1 VTAGVNYDAVIV
13 GAGPNGLS
21 AAIRLAQ
28 AGLSTLL
35 VEAHEVAGGGMRS
48 SPLTRPGFVHDVCS
62 AVHPL
67 GIGSPFFRSLDLE
80 RHGLRWIQSPAPLAH
95 VLSEHDVVLM
105 SRSLEQT
112 AAELGS
118 DGPAYRR
125 LLEPFVT
132 RFDDLIAMI
141 LGPLRL
147 PPEPLLFARFGLPA
161 LRSMAGLSRG
171 HFREPRAGAL
181 LAGIAAHAM
190 VPLDAL
196 ATASIALVLAMA
208 GHAVGWPIAQGGS
221 QSIANALVAHYSML
235 GGKLVLGQRIS
246 DLKQLPS
253 AHAYLFDVA
262 PRQLLSIAGDRLPA
276 RYRRRLQRFR
286 YGPGVFKVDWALDGP
301 IPWSDPRCARAVTV
315 HLAGPLEEVN
325 AAEQA
330 VHRGQLR
337 ERPFVLLGQPS
348 IVDATR
354 SPTGQETCW
363 AYCHVPSGSSVDA
376 LEQIEA
382 QVERFAPGFRQRIL
396 ARATRNAVEM
406 EQYNPNYVGG
416 DINGGISDLWQLFFR
431 PMARI
436 DPYSTPHPSIYLCSS
451 STPPGGGVHGMCGY
465 WAAQS
470 ALKRTFGLAVGGP
483 AKLLPQA
490 TDRVSV
496 ESANDALSQRADD
509 AGTNHRGGQ
518 REQRGSGH

>member
-1 VTAGVNYDAVIV
+1 VSARAQYDAVIV
-13 GAGPNGLS
+13 GTGPNGLS

-35 VEAHEVAGGGMRS
+35 VEAQEVAGGGMRS
-48 SPLTRPGFVHDVCS
+48 SALTLPGFVHDVCS

-67 GIGSPFFRSLDLE
+67 GIGSPFFRSLGLE

-95 VLSEHDVVLM
+95 VLSAHDVVVM

-112 AAELGS
+112 AAELGD
-118 DGPAYRR
+118 DGPAYQR
-125 LLEPFVT
+125 LLEPFVA
-132 RFDDLIAMI
+132 RFDDLITMI

-147 PPEPLLFARFGLPA
+147 PSEPLVFARFGLHA
-161 LRSMAGLSRG
+161 LRSMAGLSRR
-171 HFREPRAGAL
+171 HFRAPRAGAL

-196 ATASIALVLAMA
+196 ATASFALVLAMA

-221 QSIANALVAHYSML
+221 QSIANALVAHYLTL
-235 GGKLVLGQRIS
+235 GGELALGQHVSR
-246 DLKQLPS
+246 LEQLPP
-253 AHAYLFDVA
+253 ARAYLFDVA
-262 PRQLLSIAGDRLPA
+262 PRQLLNIAGAELPS

-286 YGPGVFKVDWALDGP
+286 YGPGVCKVDWALDGP
-301 IPWSDPRCARAVTV
+301 IPWKDPRCARAVTV
-315 HLAGPLEEVN
+315 HLAGTLEEVD

-330 VHRGQLR
+330 VNRGRLH

-348 IVDATR
+348 IVDPTR
-354 SPTGQETCW
+354 APAGRATCW
-363 AYCHVPSGSSVDA
+363 AYCHVPSGSDVDA
-376 LEQIEA
+376 TQLIEA

-396 ARATRNAVEM
+396 ARSTRTALEM

-416 DINGGISDLWQLFFR
+416 DINGGISDLGQLFFR
-431 PMARI
+431 PMARV
-436 DPYSTPHPSIYLCSS
+436 DPYATPNPRIYLCSS

-470 ALKRTFGLAVGGP
+470 ALKRAFGMSFDHV
-483 AKLLPQA
+483 AKLPPRTAQQ
-490 TDRVSV
+490 
-496 ESANDALSQRADD
+496 LS
-509 AGTNHRGGQ
+509 
-518 REQRGSGH
+518 REPP